1 MWILTDNGTMV
12 NLANVFALRVY
23 DHYDHGVFA
32 VGAHLT
38 ADDQAT
44 RYHEERLCWCRDEEH
59 GREIIARL
67 FAAAARGARAVAMGS
82 AGDPVEVSLPGQR
95 STYMAREETRRLAL
109 RAARELA
116 AQGQRVTMRA
126 VAERAGLKYSQV
138 VYAFGRV
145 QHLREELAES
155 A

>member
-23 DHYDHGVFA
+23 EHGVFA

-95 STYMAREETRRLAL
+95 ATYMAQEETRRLAL

-116 AQGQRVTMRA
+116 ADDEPETPPEPDWDELDRSAFIRWRRTK
-126 VAERAGLKYSQV
+126 AEQARLV
-138 VYAFGRV
+138 
-145 QHLREELAES
+145 
-155 A
+155 

>member
-1 MWILTDNGTMV
+1 MIVQTVNGTMV
-12 NLANVFALRVY
+12 NLANVFALRV
-23 DHYDHGVFA
+23 YDHGVFA

-67 FAAAARGARAVAMGS
+67 FAAAARGARAVTMGS
-82 AGDPVEVSLPGQR
+82 AGDPVEVSLPGKR
-95 STYMAREETRRLAL
+95 STYMPQEETRRLAL

-116 AQGQRVTMRA
+116 AAGERVTFRS
-126 VAERAGLKYSQV
+126 VADRAGLKYSQV

-145 QHLREELAES
+145 QHLREELAEP